1 LSNFRLLLVTDG
13 WDDEVPARVSAAL
26 AGAPEGVAVQLRAK
40 HLSGRDLLRAAER
53 LRPVTNFLIV
63 NDRVDVALASGADG
77 AHLPSRGL
85 DVKNVRR
92 VVPKGFVVGVSTHS
106 LAEARMAERGGADYV
121 VFGPVFA
128 SPGKSAP
135 AGVPALAEVVKA
147 LAIPVFAL
155 GGVGVDNAGECLAA
169 GARLACIS
177 AVFKSAD
184 PAATV
189 RALLGERH

>member
-1 LSNFRLLLVTDG
+1 
-13 WDDEVPARVSAAL
+13 
-26 AGAPEGVAVQLRAK
+26 
-40 HLSGRDLLRAAER
+40 

-135 AGVPALAEVVKA
+135 VGVPALAEVVKA

-155 GGVGVDNAGECLAA
+155 GGVGVDNAGECQAA